1 MTPTTAAQLP
11 DGYEIRQLQREHLPW
26 VQAIVAH
33 TMSFDSPI
41 LSKVAYEGG
50 PAQRAYDMHDS
61 IRPSSLQSIESGL
74 SYGVF
79 WKHHKCKTPGVEG
92 ELKWDFND
100 ASASRE
106 KLLEQMDFPLVSIAM
121 SKDAAAPK
129 SALPVGIKS
138 WGEIVDGH
146 KDISP
151 GLRAGDGRP
160 MSVWAPEAEGEVVRR
175 SGTHTRGDHAG
186 RGLSK
191 ALAHYVMREIAERG
205 YRAILIHTAGDAVD
219 RVWLNPPAPF
229 RGEEISSFTTAGF
242 VKEKQETGKMY
253 SPFGDAEV
261 DCKRIWVTW
270 R

>member
-1 MTPTTAAQLP
+1 MIGQLP
-11 DGYEIRQLQREHLPW
+11 DGYEIRQLKREHLPW

-33 TMSFDSPI
+33 TMSFDSPVW
-41 LSKVAYEGG
+41 SRVAYEGG
-50 PAQRAYDMHDS
+50 PAQRAYDMHDA

-79 WKHHKCKTPGVEG
+79 WKHHKCKTPGLEG
-92 ELKWDFND
+92 ELRWDFKD
-100 ASASRE
+100 PSASRE
-106 KLLEQMDFPLVSIAM
+106 TLLEQMDFPLVSVAM

-129 SALPVGIKS
+129 STAPVGIKS

-160 MSVWAPEAEGEVVRR
+160 MSVWAPGAEGEVVRR

-191 ALAHYVMREIAERG
+191 ALAHHVMREIAARG
-205 YRAILIHTAGDAVD
+205 YGAILIHTAGDAVN

-229 RGEEISSFTTAGF
+229 RAEEISSFKTADF
-242 VKEKQETGKMY
+242 VKEDGETGELY
-253 SPFGDAEV
+253 NPFGNAAV

-270 R
+270 PSN